1 MNKLLI
7 AILTLSFFS
16 CHTSINKNELDQDSQ
31 EIYNLSLDNTTGSD
45 TIVRYHLRIPPLPP
59 QLPNADKYGSA
70 ERMQF
75 NKWHDSLKKV
85 LDTAELFVVVNHKID
100 TLSNSDIASIQETLS
115 ANKNNLEYKMS
126 GDTSFNE
133 ALRELC
139 NNKLTFDSIDATKLR
154 TKFNYKIYTDRAF
167 PKDKVR
173 QIGTV
178 GFSKIAFSNNRTRA
192 AVYTSFI
199 CGGLCGSGQ
208 ILFFEKTNGL
218 WKYIKT
224 WDMWV
229 S

>member
-7 AILTLSFFS
+7 AILAFTIYS
-16 CHTSINKNELDQDSQ
+16 CQTSVDRNKLDRDSQ
-31 EIYNLSLDNTTGSD
+31 EIYNLALDNTTGSD

-59 QLPNADKYGSA
+59 RLPNADKYDSD
-70 ERMQF
+70 ERLQF
-75 NKWHDSLKKV
+75 NKWQESLKKI

-100 TLSNSDIASIQETLS
+100 TLSNSHIESIRETIS
-115 ANKNNLEYKMS
+115 TNKNNPQYKMN

-133 ALRELC
+133 AVRELC
-139 NNKLTFDSIDATKLR
+139 NNRLPFDTIDATKLR
-154 TKFNYKIYTDRAF
+154 TKFNYRICTVRTF
-167 PKDKVR
+167 PQDKVR

-178 GFSKIAFSNNRTRA
+178 SFSKIAFSNNKSKA

-199 CGGLCGSGQ
+199 CGNLCGSGQ
-208 ILFFEKTNGL
+208 ILFFEKVNGV
-218 WKYIKT
+218 WKYIRT